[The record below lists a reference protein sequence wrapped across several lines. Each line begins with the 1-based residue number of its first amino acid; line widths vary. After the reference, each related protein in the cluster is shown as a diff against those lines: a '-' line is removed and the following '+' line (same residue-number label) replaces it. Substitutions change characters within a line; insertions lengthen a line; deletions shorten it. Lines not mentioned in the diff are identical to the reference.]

1 LFDNPDTHDRGEV
14 AIVIDGLT
22 TPCEPMSEGWQMNT
36 FTVPVFGPL
45 AWIDVILLV
54 WFAMAA
60 VSVAYIAW
68 DVFTNTPENTV
79 ITWA

>member
-1 LFDNPDTHDRGEV
+1 
-14 AIVIDGLT
+14 
-22 TPCEPMSEGWQMNT
+22 MNT